1 MITKEKLDVCVIV
14 LYIYG
19 NRTRFITGKTKRFSI
34 FLLWKLDFLFIN
46 FLSNP
51 PKKNEKRNSYENKEK
66 QCVLFLIYFLLFY
79 LNFLLFCY
87 GWSFV
92 RCMPHTELWKK
103 WKNLADF
110 VVFVVVVVWFV
121 VVSITEGANHFAR
134 VCLITELALVR
145 LIVTKV
151 NFIFHSFEEKKK
163 QHWKPHKNTNQQ
175 KECRTNRCSYERNA
189 RTLSTTHRHEH
200 AH

>member
-1 MITKEKLDVCVIV
+1 MEIWFSVYQFSFESPEEKWKAK
-14 LYIYG
+14 
-19 NRTRFITGKTKRFSI
+19 FIRKQGKTMGFIFNLFSFYSIWI
-34 FLLWKLDFLFIN
+34 F
-46 FLSNP
+46 
-51 PKKNEKRNSYENKEK
+51 
-66 QCVLFLIYFLLFY
+66 
-79 LNFLLFCY
+79 FCFVMV
-87 GWSFV
+87 GRSFV
-92 RCMPHTELWKK
+92 ICHTQNFEEKN

-145 LIVTKV
+145 LSVTKV
-151 NFIFHSFEEKKK
+151 NFIFHSFKEKK
-163 QHWKPHKNTNQQ
+163 HNIENHTNQQ

>member
-1 MITKEKLDVCVIV
+1 MFV
-14 LYIYG
+14 LSFYLYG

-92 RCMPHTELWKK
+92 RCMPHTELWRKK
-103 WKNLADF
+103 LEKSRRLCRLRCC
-110 VVFVVVVVWFV
+110 
-121 VVSITEGANHFAR
+121 S
-134 VCLITELALVR
+134 R
-145 LIVTKV
+145 LIC
-151 NFIFHSFEEKKK
+151 
-163 QHWKPHKNTNQQ
+163 
-175 KECRTNRCSYERNA
+175 CRFYNRGGQPLRSRLFDYWIGF
-189 RTLSTTHRHEH
+189 S
-200 AH
+200 

>member
-1 MITKEKLDVCVIV
+1 MFV
-14 LYIYG
+14 LSFYIYG

-92 RCMPHTELWKK
+92 RCMPHTELWRNKLEK
-103 WKNLADF
+103 SRRLCRLRCCRL
-110 VVFVVVVVWFV
+110 VWFV

-145 LIVTKV
+145 LSVTKV
-151 NFIFHSFEEKKK
+151 NFIFHSFEEKKNNIENHTK
-163 QHWKPHKNTNQQ
+163 TQTSKKSAEPTVAHMKRTREHSAQRIDMNTH
-175 KECRTNRCSYERNA
+175 TNPP
-189 RTLSTTHRHEH
+189 
-200 AH
+200 